1 MLSSETA
8 KVAAALDVQTAPE
21 PTRGIPA
28 WQRPVVLGGATI
40 VLLLAVWE
48 SAARVGWVEPYVL
61 PAPSMLLMSLQE
73 MATRGFP
80 DGIVVTTHIVVTLR
94 RVLLGFALATMV
106 AIPLGIVIGYLPTLE
121 KLTRPMITF
130 GRSIAAIS
138 LLPLF
143 IAWFG
148 IGELSKVMLIALG
161 AFWVIVTYT
170 IAGVRFVDPLLLR
183 AALSMDTP
191 PHRLFASVVLPAA
204 LPRIFTGLRVGLA
217 VAFMIIVAAEMIAT
231 VEGLGAL
238 IKEGRN
244 AFRTDIT
251 MVGMLIIGVLG
262 SVIVKGLAW
271 TETRLA
277 PWSVETRA

>member
-1 MLSSETA
+1 MLSSDTA
-8 KVAAALDVQTAPE
+8 KMASALDVQALPE
-21 PTRGIPA
+21 RVRGIAP
-28 WQRPVVLGGATI
+28 WQRPAVLGGATLA
-40 VLLLAVWE
+40 LLLAVWE
-48 SAARVGWVEPYVL
+48 TAARAGWVEPYVL

-80 DGIVVTTHIVVTLR
+80 DGIVVTTHILVTLQ
-94 RVLLGFALATMV
+94 RVLLGFALATIV
-106 AIPLGIVIGYLPTLE
+106 AIPLGIVIGYVPTLE

-217 VAFMIIVAAEMIAT
+217 VA
-231 VEGLGAL
+231 L
-238 IKEGRN
+238 
-244 AFRTDIT
+244 
-251 MVGMLIIGVLG
+251 
-262 SVIVKGLAW
+262 
-271 TETRLA
+271 
-277 PWSVETRA
+277 